1 VPQAERNDFFRR
13 DLSEG
18 GGPALPLRAPG
29 YPLGRPS
36 CRPRTRAVRPCN
48 GLQSVALAAP
58 YLGKRPGSAGTV
70 DGMLTFSGR
79 LGIGTGRCV
88 AVRLDC
94 TVRQTATV
102 RPVRTGSRVRV
113 RARARGIHSR
123 SGVQT
128 PIIRTLSQTYPK
140 AVMPNEDDSLKVGA
154 VAQAAGVGVQT
165 LHYYERLG
173 LLQKPTRS
181 VANYRLYS
189 ANTIRR
195 LRFIKQ
201 AQAIGMTLEE
211 IKEILGLKE
220 RGRSPCHR
228 VAELG
233 EKHLREID
241 ARLAQM
247 RAFRQLL
254 ARSVKGWRTE
264 DKPGRRCAG
273 EFCDLIERLL

>member
-1 VPQAERNDFFRR
+1 MIARLFFSVYCNALESRRPRLMDWRLPRTSEASKESPPCENRYGKINSTKGTSMRRITIVVVCAMIAPLAFAQPVAYTSVVDHSGITQTATTQMHLETHWRKERVPQAERNDFFRR

-113 RARARGIHSR
+113 RARARHPQSER
-123 SGVQT
+123 SSNANHPNIVT
-128 PIIRTLSQTYPK
+128 NLSQSCY
-140 AVMPNEDDSLKVGA
+140 
-154 VAQAAGVGVQT
+154 
-165 LHYYERLG
+165 
-173 LLQKPTRS
+173 
-181 VANYRLYS
+181 
-189 ANTIRR
+189 
-195 LRFIKQ
+195 
-201 AQAIGMTLEE
+201 
-211 IKEILGLKE
+211 
-220 RGRSPCHR
+220 
-228 VAELG
+228 AE
-233 EKHLREID
+233 
-241 ARLAQM
+241 
-247 RAFRQLL
+247 
-254 ARSVKGWRTE
+254 
-264 DKPGRRCAG
+264 
-273 EFCDLIERLL
+273 